1 MRILPIFSR
10 PKIYLSPLT
19 GEPGRGQYVSR
30 TREESFIALNMPVVF
45 VRSKNPQHMVR
56 DYFEVV

>member
-19 GEPGRGQYVSR
+19 GERGRGQYVSR
-30 TREESFIALNMPVVF
+30 TREESFIALNMPFVF
-45 VRSKNPQHMVR
+45 VRSKNP
-56 DYFEVV
+56 

>member
-1 MRILPIFSR
+1 M
-10 PKIYLSPLT
+10 
-19 GEPGRGQYVSR
+19 SR
-30 TREESFIALNMPVVF
+30 TREESFIALNIPVVF